1 MQVNGTG
8 VTSTFTA
15 VGRVV
20 DINTT
25 SKYVYVIPY
34 AGTFSTSQFEPDT
47 GSYVFLNE
55 SGTLNANNYF
65 VIDQVKANDILPYS
79 GDIVYLDNRAQI
91 IRDVTRTETI
101 RIVIEF

>member
-1 MQVNGTG
+1 MPKYLIRLDDACHQSNWDNWDKIQQL
-8 VTSTFTA
+8 F
-15 VGRVV
+15 
-20 DINTT
+20 
-25 SKYVYVIPY
+25 SKYKIIYE
-34 AGTFSTSQFEPDT
+34 GFTEPTEDT
-47 GSYVFLNE
+47 LIKKSF
-55 SGTLNANNYF
+55 ANNYF